1 MHKIIITFK
10 ENTLEI
16 LTFIGLLGLIIA
28 ATQAST
34 VDNDSLSKMMVCREV
49 EQGRYEHM
57 GKLLK
62 PNSTLREVKLN
73 SSGAPIYTGI
83 QIIELAEIRTKC
95 GLQAIPFLELMTEA
109 VENLENSYT
118 KVFNS

>member
-83 QIIELAEIRTKC
+83 QIIELAEITTKC

>member
-1 MHKIIITFK
+1 MYKIIIRFK

-16 LTFIGLLGLIIA
+16 LTFIVILGLIIA
-28 ATQAST
+28 ATQASAA
-34 VDNDSLSKMMVCREV
+34 DNGNLSKMMVCREV

-57 GKLLK
+57 EKLLK

-83 QIIELAEIRTKC
+83 QIIELAEITTKC

-118 KVFNS
+118 KFFNS